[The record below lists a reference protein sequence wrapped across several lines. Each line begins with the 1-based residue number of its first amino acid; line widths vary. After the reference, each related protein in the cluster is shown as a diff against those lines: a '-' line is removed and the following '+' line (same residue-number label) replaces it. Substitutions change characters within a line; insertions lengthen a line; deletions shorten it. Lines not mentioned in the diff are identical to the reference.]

1 MRGLPHF
8 HPLPVG
14 SRRKGRFWEYACS
27 SLCCKYNWMRMR
39 GCRLFPLTFT
49 RRHTPSWH
57 PQFRLVL
64 HSQSHRHQLQWV
76 GQRKN
81 RIVHAETII
90 ASKRLPIYSKEHKW
104 IVPPLSSRWFY
115 LSLSLPRR
123 LIWKINKSIMVSK
136 LIMWHKVV
144 GRSKWLKRMKGKSGS
159 MSFNF

>member
-64 HSQSHRHQLQWV
+64 HSKSHRHQLQWV

-115 LSLSLPRR
+115 LSLSPSTFDLENQQ
-123 LIWKINKSIMVSK
+123 INYGFQINYVAQGSGKI
-136 LIMWHKVV
+136 KVV
-144 GRSKWLKRMKGKSGS
+144 EENER
-159 MSFNF
+159 